1 MVYEYFT
8 PSESYLWFLNKQL
21 LFRLLL
27 KTYFFR
33 AQQGFKDDTV
43 QTVMRNVE
51 EHFDPY
57 DIYE

>member
-1 MVYEYFT
+1 MA
-8 PSESYLWFLNKQL
+8 KD
-21 LFRLLL
+21 
-27 KTYFFR
+27 K